1 MMQEGHAVGVRDTGM
16 FLILLSGGTM
26 KSACR
31 PVHESFHTETGK
43 SIMQMERDIAL
54 DEIATR
60 LREYRNFA
68 NAHQLRFL
76 SHLLGMTEME
86 AREALDN
93 ATSGDQS

>member
-1 MMQEGHAVGVRDTGM
+1 MD
-16 FLILLSGGTM
+16 
-26 KSACR
+26 
-31 PVHESFHTETGK
+31 
-43 SIMQMERDIAL
+43 MERDIAL

-86 AREALDN
+86 AREVLDN
-93 ATSGDQS
+93 ATSGEQS